1 MKNRTTQDKM
11 VNSNRVLYTPSSFA
25 KNNLMYLQETG
36 TLQALSSHT
45 SQRSSLASFLFFCVK
60 KGAGTLS
67 YAGTEYSLSAGD
79 CVFLDCNKAYAHNTS
94 EDLWCLQWVHF
105 DGPRLSQIHDKF
117 MTDNASPVFRPLSL
131 ISYENLL
138 TELQELA
145 GLDSNI
151 RDMRISEKLM
161 ALLAQ
166 IMSDC
171 ENRGNNSLL
180 PSKSRILSDIKNYLE
195 EHFREKITLD
205 DLSGLF
211 YIDKYY
217 LTRRFKQHYGIT
229 VNTYLQQL
237 KITHAKH
244 ALRFTDDS
252 IEKIASDCGID
263 DPNYFARLF
272 KKIEGLSPGEFR
284 RSWKGTIPSESL

>member
-11 VNSNRVLYTPSSFA
+11 VNSNRVLYTPSPFA

-45 SQRSSLASFLFFCVK
+45 SKRSRLASFLFFCVK
-60 KGAGTLS
+60 KGSGTLS
-67 YAGTEYSLSAGD
+67 YEGVAYSLSAGD
-79 CVFLDCNKAYAHNTS
+79 CVFLDCNKTYAHNTA

-117 MTDNASPVFRPLSL
+117 MTDNTSPVFRPISL
-131 ISYENLL
+131 MPYENLL
-138 TELQELA
+138 TELQELS
-145 GLDSNI
+145 GLDSNV

-171 ENRGNNSLL
+171 ENRESTGILPAKSL
-180 PSKSRILSDIKNYLE
+180 ILSDIKNYLE
-195 EHFREKITLD
+195 AHFRDKITLD

-217 LTRRFKQHYGIT
+217 LTRRFKQHYGVT
-229 VNTYLQQL
+229 VNTYLQHL

-244 ALRFTDDS
+244 SLRFTDDS
-252 IEKIASDCGID
+252 IEKISIDCGID

-284 RSWKGTIPSESL
+284 RSWKGSNR